1 VLEAGNRLVITRGAS
16 VISSA
21 VAPSAHAA
29 DDAVGEGAGAIR
41 EIDGVVLGAGEICS
55 ARTRAPA
62 ASGPALGTCTLRLA
76 VLGLGEGPALGTCT
90 RSRAVCEAEAGI
102 EEAGGAVAGLAVAG
116 RGASWTV
123 LSACARRVQQRPVLV
138 SEPTPPL
145 LAAAV
150 TEELDSSEDGRC
162 GGRQR
167 RSSLTHCSAR
177 CRTIALKG
185 EGGEDGEGSE
195 VPGAV
200 TGTAHEAAPP

>member
-1 VLEAGNRLVITRGAS
+1 M
-16 VISSA
+16 ISSA
-21 VAPSAHAA
+21 VAPSVHTA

-62 ASGPALGTCTLRLA
+62 ACGPALGTCTLRLA

-123 LSACARRVQQRPVLV
+123 LSACARRVQQRPVL
-138 SEPTPPL
+138 EPTPPL

-150 TEELDSSEDGRC
+150 TEQLDSSEDGRC

>member
-1 VLEAGNRLVITRGAS
+1 M
-16 VISSA
+16 ISSA
-21 VAPSAHAA
+21 VAPSAPAA

-123 LSACARRVQQRPVLV
+123 LSACARRVQQRPVLASEPSVQQRPVLV